1 MKIQLINYSGDN
13 VSDLGVDECNSF
25 GNAVS
30 LDSFDLNIIDLNSQ
44 LLWRNTNYQVDY
56 HSLDSDQ
63 DLLTLL
69 QSINNSSRTK
79 FLYILPK
86 NYMFKTEYDSYV
98 QSNDGFQ
105 SGQYLKDIP
114 EEFRKHLNKII
125 TINFS
130 LIYEKTF
137 TTINGIKFSSDF
149 YFREISRYKYGEM
162 RTFDN
167 EIHSDGSAKLVAL
180 TEDNVTLTTL
190 QVTNNNELSALI
202 AKIFPNNPEEDVPD
216 WFNTIKFFDDEQ
228 QFNTINNE
236 KRKIEEAQDK
246 IKKSEEIVKRN
257 KYYESILF
265 KTGAELETVLIDML
279 IEMLGIKSDFEDT
292 KDEDFSF
299 EKDGLHYLFEFK
311 GLTKDVKKSNIS
323 QLMTHV
329 YKYAEKNEISDDIIR
344 RIIIVNR
351 FKDTDPKDR
360 VSVSRNIIEVAESQM
375 YNVLIID
382 TLQFLKL
389 FEKYKSEEITVD
401 DILSIFSRM
410 GVFELS

>member
-13 VSDLGVDECNSF
+13 VSGLGVDECNSF

-30 LDSFDLNIIDLNSQ
+30 LDSFDLNIIDLSSQ
-44 LLWRNTNYQVDY
+44 LLWRNTNYQEDY
-56 HSLDSDQ
+56 HNLDSDQ
-63 DLLTLL
+63 DLFTLSL
-69 QSINNSSRTK
+69 SIDDSMKAK

-86 NYMFKTEYDSYV
+86 NYKFKIDHNGYDAPNGKFRSE
-98 QSNDGFQ
+98 
-105 SGQYLKDIP
+105 QYLKDIL
-114 EEFRKHLNKII
+114 EEFQEHLKKI
-125 TINFS
+125 TETNFE
-130 LIYEKTF
+130 LRYERTF

-162 RTFDN
+162 RIFDN

-311 GLTKDVKKSNIS
+311 GLTKDVKKSNIF
-323 QLMTHV
+323 QLVAHV
-329 YKYAEKNEISDDIIR
+329 NKYAEKNEISDDIIR
-344 RIIIVNR
+344 RTIIVNR

-360 VSVSRNIIEVAESQM
+360 ALINPNIVEAAKNQM
-375 YNVLIID
+375 NKVLIID

-389 FEKYKSEEITVD
+389 FEKYKTEKIAAD
-401 DILSIFSRM
+401 DILSIFDQT